1 MAFLIIPE
9 ILEMINKLSLYLKSA
24 ENKIQKRYY
33 ENAIKDLKK
42 TLELLEEEKCT
53 KN

>member
-33 ENAIKDLKK
+33 ENAIKDLQK
-42 TLELLEEEKCT
+42 TLEILEAEKCT